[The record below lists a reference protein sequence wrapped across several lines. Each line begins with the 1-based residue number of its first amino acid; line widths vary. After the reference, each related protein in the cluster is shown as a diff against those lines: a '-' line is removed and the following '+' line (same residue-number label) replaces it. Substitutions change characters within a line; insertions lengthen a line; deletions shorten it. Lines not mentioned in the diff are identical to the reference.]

1 MLSRIP
7 SYSWGILAMLLWGGT
22 ILALG
27 LVRFTPY
34 GLDEGAAR
42 GLLLNWSIVDA
53 IANPIVIFGL
63 PDFRALFFVPLG
75 LYWSG
80 SIVAAKVYT
89 LIMAFSAILLFYNWN
104 RQTVSNESALIS
116 SALLA
121 ISPIML
127 TQADAIGVGPYLL
140 LVFGLGV
147 WLDKTYR
154 ASPRSSGGWLFMQL
168 LLVGICVT
176 LHPMGMAYPLA
187 LLWRWYKDSS
197 RPPGMGRAKR
207 GGLPE
212 TQEQFSGQ
220 DAVSINHRK
229 HILIG
234 VPIAALV
241 LLVMREGWNLVH
253 WWGNPFTALSIITA
267 VDPSEELRLTGGII
281 FAALLLVVM
290 VTERRALLSSLMG
303 NMLLLGV
310 LIGLTTADATWA
322 MVVLALILYYGIP
335 RLIAVNQAFN
345 KRSLMG
351 QRGLVMV
358 VMVITATVFM
368 LNLKDYRQVIQDDV
382 LSAEDRLIQLLSL
395 EAADTKQAFRAASQW
410 PGRTMIVCKRDVLP
424 LPPPAK
430 EGEDFLKTIKGITH
444 LMFNPYQPTYRELGR
459 TIAQLGG
466 AAQTLALQQGGVI
479 VKIREVAATATPSAA
494 APHASAKD
502 DGSAGNAE
510 AISRP
515 PATTPPELPTK

>member
-1 MLSRIP
+1 MISRIP
-7 SYSWGILAMLLWGGT
+7 SYSWGILAMILWGGT
-22 ILALG
+22 ILVLG
-27 LVRFTPY
+27 LIRFTPY

-53 IANPIVIFGL
+53 VANPIVIFGL

-89 LIMAFSAILLFYNWN
+89 LIIAFSAILLFYNGS
-104 RQTVSNESALIS
+104 RQTISNESALIS

-176 LHPMGMAYPLA
+176 LHPMGLAYPLA

-197 RPPGMGRAKR
+197 Q
-207 GGLPE
+207 E
-212 TQEQFSGQ
+212 T
-220 DAVSINHRK
+220 VSINHRK
-229 HILIG
+229 HILVG

-241 LLVMREGWNLVH
+241 LLVMREGWNLMH
-253 WWGNPFTALSIITA
+253 WWSNPFTALSMIIA
-267 VDPSEELRLTGGII
+267 VDPSEEPGLAGGII
-281 FAALLLVVM
+281 FAALLLVIV
-290 VTERRALLSSLMG
+290 VTERRALLGSLMG

-310 LIGLTTADATWA
+310 LIGLTTADAAWA
-322 MVVLALILYYGIP
+322 MIGLALILYYGIP
-335 RLIAVNQAFN
+335 RLIAVNQGVN
-345 KRSLMG
+345 KNSLMG

-358 VMVITATVFM
+358 VMIITATVFM
-368 LNLKDYRQVIQDDV
+368 LNIKDYRQVLQDDI
-382 LSAEDRLIQLLSL
+382 LSPEDQLIRLLSH

-410 PGRTMIVCKRDVLP
+410 PGRTMIACKRDVLP

-466 AAQTLALQQGGVI
+466 ATQTVALQQGGVI
-479 VKIREVAATATPSAA
+479 IKIRGMTAKPSGAL
-494 APHASAKD
+494 PHAPTRD
-502 DGSAGNAE
+502 GGSAENAG

-515 PATTPPELPTK
+515 PPTSPEIPTK

>member
-7 SYSWGILAMLLWGGT
+7 SYSWGILAMLLWGGA

-42 GLLLNWSIVDA
+42 GLLLNWSIADGM
-53 IANPIVIFGL
+53 ANPTVFSGL

-89 LIMAFSAILLFYNWN
+89 LIMAFSAILLFYNWS

-140 LVFGLGV
+140 LVFGLGM

-176 LHPMGMAYPLA
+176 LHPMGLAYPLA

-197 RPPGMGRAKR
+197 
-207 GGLPE
+207 
-212 TQEQFSGQ
+212 Q

-229 HILIG
+229 HVLIG
-234 VPIAALV
+234 APIAALV
-241 LLVMREGWNLVH
+241 LLVMREGWNLMH
-253 WWGNPFTALSIITA
+253 WWSNPFAALSMITA

-281 FAALLLVVM
+281 FAALLLVIV
-290 VTERRALLSSLMG
+290 VTERRALLGSLMG

-310 LIGLTTADATWA
+310 LIGLTTADAAWA
-322 MVVLALILYYGIP
+322 MVALVLILYYGIP
-335 RLIAVNQAFN
+335 RLLAVNQAFN

-368 LNLKDYRQVIQDDV
+368 LNLKDYRQVIEDNT
-382 LSAEDRLIQLLSL
+382 LSAEDQLIRLLSL
-395 EAADTKQAFRAASQW
+395 EAADLKQAFRAASQW
-410 PGRTMIVCKRDVLP
+410 PGRAMIACKRDVLP

-444 LMFNPYQPTYRELGR
+444 LMFNPYQPTYRELGH

-466 AAQTLALQQGGVI
+466 ATQTLALQQGGVI
-479 VKIREVAATATPSAA
+479 IKIRGVAAKPPVAP
-494 APHASAKD
+494 PHAQEPPGA
-502 DGSAGNAE
+502 AF
-510 AISRP
+510 RPPPTTTP
-515 PATTPPELPTK
+515 PATPTK

>member
-1 MLSRIP
+1 MISRIP
-7 SYSWGILAMLLWGGT
+7 GYSWGILAMLLWGAA

-34 GLDEGAAR
+34 GMDEGAAR

-53 IANPIVIFGL
+53 VANPIVIFGL

-89 LIMAFSAILLFYNWN
+89 LIMAFSAILLLYNWS
-104 RQTVSNESALIS
+104 RQTISNEAALIS

-176 LHPMGMAYPLA
+176 LHPMGLAYPLA

-197 RPPGMGRAKR
+197 Q
-207 GGLPE
+207 E
-212 TQEQFSGQ
+212 T
-220 DAVSINHRK
+220 VSINHRK
-229 HILIG
+229 HILVG

-241 LLVMREGWNLVH
+241 LLVIREGWGLMH
-253 WWGNPFTALSIITA
+253 WWSNPFTALSMIVA
-267 VDPSEELRLTGGII
+267 VDPSEEPGLAGGII
-281 FAALLLVVM
+281 FAALLLVIV
-290 VTERRALLSSLMG
+290 VTERRALLGSLMG

-310 LIGLTTADATWA
+310 LIGLTAADAAWA
-322 MVVLALILYYGIP
+322 LVALVLILYYGIP

-345 KRSLMG
+345 KNSLMG

-358 VMVITATVFM
+358 VMMIAATVFM
-368 LNLKDYRQVIQDDV
+368 LNLKDYRQVIQDDI
-382 LSAEDRLIQLLSL
+382 LSPEDKLIQLLSL
-395 EAADTKQAFRAASQW
+395 EAADTKQPFRAASQW
-410 PGRTMIVCKRDVLP
+410 PGRTMIACKRDVLP

-466 AAQTLALQQGGVI
+466 ATQTLALQQGGVI
-479 VKIREVAATATPSAA
+479 VKIREVAAAATPPAAHAPAKDGGSVGNAGATFRPPAKDGESEARGVAENAGAVLQPPATATP
-494 APHASAKD
+494 
-502 DGSAGNAE
+502 
-510 AISRP
+510 
-515 PATTPPELPTK
+515 PEIPTK

>member
-1 MLSRIP
+1 MISRIP
-7 SYSWGILAMLLWGGT
+7 SYSWGILAMILWGGT
-22 ILALG
+22 ILVLG

-53 IANPIVIFGL
+53 IANPVVIFGL
-63 PDFRALFFVPLG
+63 PDLRALFFVPLG

-89 LIMAFSAILLFYNWN
+89 LIMAFSAVLLFYNWS

-116 SALLA
+116 SALLV

-140 LVFGLGV
+140 LIFGLGA

-154 ASPRSSGGWLFMQL
+154 ASPRASGGWLFMQL

-176 LHPMGMAYPLA
+176 LHPMGLAYPLA
-187 LLWRWYKDSS
+187 LLWRWYKEPVLDLPGSALDS
-197 RPPGMGRAKR
+197 PDTK
-207 GGLPE
+207 
-212 TQEQFSGQ
+212 
-220 DAVSINHRK
+220 HRK
-229 HILIG
+229 YALTG

-241 LLVMREGWNLVH
+241 LLVMREGWGLMH
-253 WWGNPFTALSIITA
+253 WWNNPVTALSMIIA
-267 VDPSEELRLTGGII
+267 VNPSEEPGLAGGII
-281 FAALLLVVM
+281 FTVLLLVVL
-290 VTERRALLSSLMG
+290 VTERRALLNSLMG

-310 LIGLTTADATWA
+310 LIGLTTADAAWA
-322 MVVLALILYYGIP
+322 MMGLVVILYYGIP
-335 RLIAVNQAFN
+335 RLIAVNEGFN
-345 KRSLMG
+345 KNSLMG

-358 VMVITATVFM
+358 VMIITATVFM
-368 LNLKDYRQVIQDDV
+368 LNIKDYRQVLQDDI
-382 LSAEDRLIQLLSL
+382 LSPEDQLIRLLSH

-410 PGRTMIVCKRDVLP
+410 PGRTMIACKRDVLP
-424 LPPPAK
+424 LPPPVK

-466 AAQTLALQQGGVI
+466 ATQTLALQQGGVI
-479 VKIREVAATATPSAA
+479 IKIREVATKSPAML
-494 APHASAKD
+494 PHASPTPK
-502 DGSAGNAE
+502 G
-510 AISRP
+510 
-515 PATTPPELPTK
+515 TPPE